1 MNSLSEQQVVAY
13 LEQNTDFLINNPDLL
28 DQLDVISQQNGTVSL
43 AIHQQQILRKKNQ
56 DLKQN
61 LASLIQTAKI
71 NESIFKTFSACQR
84 DLMLIS
90 DFDELAEQLNTSIN
104 KALNVKESRLLRFD
118 SSLKNI
124 VSHRLCDSKSY
135 LGRTT
140 QDEVELLFK
149 QSCQSIAIYLIGEI
163 ENPLGLLAFSS
174 DDPLHFTPSHD
185 NIFIDEFVHA
195 LKIKLIELN

>member
-1 MNSLSEQQVVAY
+1 MNTLSEQQVVAY

-28 DQLDVISQQNGTVSL
+28 DQLDTIAQQNGTVSL
-43 AIHQQQILRKKNQ
+43 ALRQQQILRNKNL

-61 LASLIQTAKI
+61 LATLIQTAKA

-84 DLMLIS
+84 DLMVIN
-90 DFDELAEQLNTSIN
+90 DFDELAEQLNTTIS
-104 KALNVKESRLLRFD
+104 KALNVKESRLLRFNPA
-118 SSLKNI
+118 LKNI
-124 VSHRLCDSKSY
+124 VSHRLCDLKYY

-149 QSCQSIAIYLIGEI
+149 QSCQSIALYLIGEVD
-163 ENPLGLLAFSS
+163 NPLGLLAFSS